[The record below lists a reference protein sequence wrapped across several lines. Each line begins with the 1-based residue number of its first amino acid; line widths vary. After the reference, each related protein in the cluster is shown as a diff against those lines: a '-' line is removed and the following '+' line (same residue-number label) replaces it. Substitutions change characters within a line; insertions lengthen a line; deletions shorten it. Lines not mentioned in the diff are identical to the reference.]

1 MAFAFCVLS
10 HVHPIAMSECS
21 SSCQSC
27 MSAPHGM
34 VFWCSFCHRCNAWH
48 RWFWTS
54 QMREDEAYVFVNY
67 DSRHDGRARFTP
79 HSTIVDPN
87 VPEDAP
93 IRQSIETRAFVF
105 WDEWSAQSMWRAIM
119 LPESCWRATLLLPKA
134 DGLFLQ
140 QLSALRY
147 KLMAYSCLPLSVSL
161 WCPVYHVYTYS

>member
-1 MAFAFCVLS
+1 MFTRLQCQNAVLAAKAACLPLTAWSFDVAFA
-10 HVHPIAMSECS
+10 IAAMLD
-21 SSCQSC
+21 
-27 MSAPHGM
+27 MM
-34 VFWCSFCHRCNAWH
+34 H

-105 WDEWSAQSMWRAIM
+105 WGE
-119 LPESCWRATLLLPKA
+119 
-134 DGLFLQ
+134 
-140 QLSALRY
+140 
-147 KLMAYSCLPLSVSL
+147 
-161 WCPVYHVYTYS
+161 